1 VKKQPERPVLITD
14 AARSQDEQFRSRQ
27 IRYVTMMGLRA
38 ACLIA
43 GAILISAQPPL
54 LPVWLIM
61 CAAGMVILPWAAV
74 LIAND
79 RPARSK
85 AERAASAARE
95 QERQQA
101 ALGQHSAEEVEYITI
116 DAEPIDVK
124 PVEAEP
130 IKHEPAGGEPA
141 GGEPAGGEPAG
152 GEPAGGERWAA
163 TEPERERKRR

>member
-101 ALGQHSAEEVEYITI
+101 ALAQHSAEEVEYITI

-141 GGEPAGGEPAG
+141 GGEPV
-152 GEPAGGERWAA
+152 GGERWAA